1 MLICSILPY
10 FRFYITTS
18 WGIMVANIFAL
29 FLFFRNR
36 ARSLAYQTVQIDS
49 AESLL
54 FTHKSQL
61 KRVTDRRTD
70 GQSEN

>member
-1 MLICSILPY
+1 
-10 FRFYITTS
+10 
-18 WGIMVANIFAL
+18 MVANIFAL